1 MKKDIT
7 KKDITI
13 YDIAA
18 DVGLSPTTV
27 SRALSNHPK
36 VKEKTRLKVFEAAQS
51 MGYQSNIFASNL
63 RKKRS
68 NNIGVIVPKLNSPFQ
83 SSVLAGMEKIANL
96 AGYNLVISQSMES
109 LDKEIANTKTMFNSR
124 VDGLLVSLAGDTS
137 EIDHFKPFFQKEIP
151 VLFFDRVPEQNTCT
165 GVVINNVQAAHEATT
180 HLIQQGC
187 RRIVHVLGNLKI
199 NVYSDR
205 LKGYKYALLD
215 HGLEYM
221 RENTIINDLGE
232 DTGEKVVN
240 QLLKMTP
247 PPDGLLV
254 SNDTCAASC
263 LMALKK
269 RGIKVPEEI
278 ALVGFNNDLISRMVE
293 PNISTIHYPGFH
305 MGEVA
310 MKSLIN
316 HLDDGHHEILQK
328 TNTITLR
335 SELLIR
341 QSSLRKK
348 QKPSQK

>member
-1 MKKDIT
+1 M

-27 SRALSNHPK
+27 SRALSNHPR
-36 VKEKTRLKVFEAAQS
+36 VKEKTRLKVFEAAKA

-83 SSVLAGMEKIANL
+83 SSVLAGMEKIANQ

-124 VDGLLVSLAGDTS
+124 VDGLLVSMAGSTD
-137 EIDHFKPFFQKEIP
+137 EIDHFKPFFQKEVP
-151 VLFFDRVPEQNTCT
+151 VLFFDRVPEKNGCT
-165 GVVINNVQAAHEATT
+165 GVIINNTQAAHEATT

-187 RRIVHVLGNLKI
+187 RRIAHVLGNLKI
-199 NVYSDR
+199 NVYADR

-215 HGLEYM
+215 HGLPYDE
-221 RENTIINDLGE
+221 ENIILNDLSE
-232 DTGEKVVN
+232 DTGEQVIQQILN
-240 QLLKMTP
+240 RNP
-247 PPDGLLV
+247 RADGLLV

-269 RGIKVPEEI
+269 RNIKVPEEI

-293 PNISTIHYPGFH
+293 PNISTINYPGFH

-310 MKSLIN
+310 MKSLVD
-316 HLDDGHHEILQK
+316 HLGEGHHEILQK

-341 QSSLRKK
+341 ESSLRKK
-348 QKPSQK
+348 TNHDIRD